1 MAIPK
6 QHLFGLLFVL
16 SFTVRLVV
24 AQSAEVASPLSPEDS
39 LKHFQLDP
47 LLSIELVAAEP
58 QVVDP
63 VAIRFDEDGR
73 LWVAEM
79 RDYPLGPIKKTD
91 GKRTEKDAEPLSQIK
106 ILEDKDGDGRYETA
120 TVFADKLL
128 FVTGLQPWKGGVIV
142 TLSGKVAYMKD
153 TDGDG
158 KADVNETW
166 FTGFSESNSQLRA
179 NHPTFAL
186 DNHIYIANGLRGGM
200 VVNHLRKL
208 RSQESK
214 SGVGFQPAQNEK
226 KPENEHDAPINISGM
241 DFRFDPFTGEAEAVS
256 GNGQFGL
263 CFDDWGNRFVC
274 SNRNP
279 CQHVVIENR
288 YLKKAP
294 TVAIPSVVQD
304 VAAFAEN
311 SRIYPISKFWTTSN
325 LHEGQFTAAC
335 GVFIY
340 RGDLLPK
347 EFRGNVFTCDP
358 TGNLI
363 HREIMEAKGPTF
375 TSKPAYEGKEFLA
388 SPDTWFRPVGM
399 ELGPDGALYV
409 IDMYRAVIEH
419 PEWVPDELKNRP
431 DERLGDDR
439 GRIYRVVPKGHKST
453 KPDLPNTTEAKLP
466 PLSRL
471 GTINLVKQLGSHN
484 AWMREN
490 AQRLLVD
497 TDDKSIQFLLLE
509 ALGDVKNP
517 LKRLHAAWVIEK
529 TRGLTIPELAK
540 LFDAPPPVRKH
551 IPIWAE
557 DLKFDP
563 AVEKLLFGFLLDESE
578 LVQFQSSLSV
588 FPQRFERA
596 DDVAENIG
604 LIAIYARVDPWAL
617 QACRLACS
625 GREKKVLVAIFAMM
639 REKRFNMTDER
650 QQVISELSR
659 DLAVTG
665 KLQDVEEMF
674 LEVSNLR
681 PKEAAYSMV
690 EALLEGLARRRISAQ
705 QFAKERNSQTV
716 TDVMKS
722 LRVKAVDESESAD
735 PFVRHQA
742 IRLLG
747 LLPESSA
754 DLAKIAGGKTDAPSK
769 ELAIRSL
776 ALQDGTEVWLSLL
789 TMVPTSTSNVRHAI
803 LDGTL
808 QRPERISMLL
818 DSLESGSIKPTEL
831 DPVQTGRL
839 LKHGDAKIRERAEKI
854 FGSATPEDRKKAL
867 ADYQSVLTLTG
878 DAKRGQVS
886 FAKNCATCHKVGETG
901 VNVAPDISDS
911 RTKTPAQILADIIQP
926 NRAIDANYVAYSLL
940 LADGTTASGIL
951 TSETST
957 SITLKAP
964 GAKVITVARGEI
976 EQLKSTGVSLMP
988 DGLEK
993 NIPPQEMADV
1003 IAFIKNWRYLDGRVP
1018 VPH

>member
-1 MAIPK
+1 MALSRI
-6 QHLFGLLFVL
+6 HLLGAAVFL
-16 SFTVRLVV
+16 SLTGSTL
-24 AQSAEVASPLSPEDS
+24 AQPADVKSPLSPEDS

-58 QVVDP
+58 EVVDP
-63 VAIRFDEDGR
+63 VAMRFDEDGR

-79 RDYPLGPIKKTD
+79 RDYPLGPIKKA
-91 GKRTEKDAEPLSQIK
+91 GSNRTEKDAEPLSQIK
-106 ILEDKDGDGRYETA
+106 ILDDKDGDGRFETA

-128 FVTGLQPWKGGVIV
+128 FVTGLQPWKGGAIV

-153 TDGDG
+153 TDGDS
-158 KADVNETW
+158 KADLNETW
-166 FTGFSESNSQLRA
+166 FTGFSEANSQLRA

-200 VVNHLRKL
+200 VVNHLKKLLASGGRKPPDTK
-208 RSQESK
+208 SKESGDRK
-214 SGVGFQPAQNEK
+214 QK
-226 KPENEHDAPINISGM
+226 TDDAPINISGM
-241 DFRFDPFTGEAEAVS
+241 DFRFDPLTGEAEAVS

-294 TVAIPSVVQD
+294 TVAVPSVVQD

-363 HREIMEAKGPTF
+363 HREVMEPKGATF

-409 IDMYRAVIEH
+409 VDMYRAVIEH

-439 GRIYRVVPKGHKST
+439 GRIYRIVPSGSLASSRRAASALGKKRSQELVKELENANAWRRESAQRVLLERQDPAVTHDVENMVFKSA
-453 KPDLPNTTEAKLP
+453 KSYGRIHAMHLLVQAGIPDPEVLKFQIDGLP
-466 PLSRL
+466 PVRRHLATLLDGSKWAGSDKTVLQRILVEAAEPAVRFHGLLTSAGDDLSLSQEALGKIAIGAGNDPWSQRAILITAAKQPRL
-471 GTINLVKQLGSHN
+471 
-484 AWMREN
+484 W
-490 AQRLLVD
+490 
-497 TDDKSIQFLLLE
+497 LE
-509 ALGDVKNP
+509 ALVVGLEEVPAGNDEHLLGTVK
-517 LKRLHAAWVIEK
+517 
-529 TRGLTIPELAK
+529 
-540 LFDAPPPVRKH
+540 
-551 IPIWAE
+551 
-557 DLKFDP
+557 
-563 AVEKLLFGFLLDESE
+563 
-578 LVQFQSSLSV
+578 
-588 FPQRFERA
+588 
-596 DDVAENIG
+596 
-604 LIAIYARVDPWAL
+604 
-617 QACRLACS
+617 
-625 GREKKVLVAIFAMM
+625 
-639 REKRFNMTDER
+639 
-650 QQVISELSR
+650 
-659 DLAVTG
+659 DLAYLAGSTG
-665 KLQDVEEMF
+665 TDVDATRIVEFVLDGKQSKM
-674 LEVSNLR
+674 R
-681 PKEAAYSMV
+681 RAATLV
-690 EALLEGLARRRISAQ
+690 LTGLGQGLARRAKDYAAIASDARS
-705 QFAKERNSQTV
+705 KERLHEIAEQAKSAAQAPSQPIAERLEAV
-716 TDVMKS
+716 DLLAVLPGAERNLIDLS
-722 LRVKAVDESESAD
+722 RCEEVVLRVRVLSALSRQAALEPWSGFIEKFSEES
-735 PFVRHQA
+735 PL
-742 IRLLG
+742 IR
-747 LLPESSA
+747 
-754 DLAKIAGGKTDAPSK
+754 
-769 ELAIRSL
+769 
-776 ALQDGTEVWLSLL
+776 Q
-789 TMVPTSTSNVRHAI
+789 AI
-803 LDGTL
+803 LDGVF
-808 QRPERISMLL
+808 QRPERIALL
-818 DSLESGSIKPTEL
+818 LSAMEASRIRPSEF
-831 DPVQTGRL
+831 DPVQAGRL

-867 ADYQSVLTLTG
+867 ADYQSVLTMTG
-878 DAKRGQVS
+878 DARRGQVS
-886 FAKNCATCHKVGETG
+886 FAKNCATCHKIGETG

-911 RTKTPAQILADIIQP
+911 RTKTPSQILADIIQP
-926 NRAIDANYVAYSLL
+926 NRAIDANYVGYNLL
-940 LADGTTASGIL
+940 LTDGTTAAGIL

-957 SITLKAP
+957 SITLKAA

-993 NIPPQEMADV
+993 TIPPQEMADV

-1018 VPH
+1018 LK